1 MKTLICPACGARLT
15 VKDGETKAKCQ
26 FCDVE
31 TLLTPESTT
40 PPPCGNAAG
49 SPPPFSNGEP
59 SYSYEAPGSHEPS
72 FPPNI
77 PVDYSPENDLPTLKS
92 PFFSVAKILFLV
104 LVAIIFGVILFN
116 ACNVFRA
123 VGETK
128 KKIEEQQDK
137 ILEQREEILRDHEEF
152 FN

>member
-1 MKTLICPACGARLT
+1 MRSIHAPQACITGEACITHT
-15 VKDGETKAKCQ
+15 VRI
-26 FCDVE
+26 
-31 TLLTPESTT
+31 
-40 PPPCGNAAG
+40 
-49 SPPPFSNGEP
+49 
-59 SYSYEAPGSHEPS
+59 S
-72 FPPNI
+72 FRKERI
-77 PVDYSPENDLPTLKS
+77 TQKS

-104 LVAIIFGVILFN
+104 LVAIIFGVIIFN

-123 VGETK
+123 VGETR